1 MNAQGESRHPQ
12 SILAVHPGALG
23 DVVMFGHLLAGL
35 GGRTTLVAGGEK
47 GRLLQGLAVAAR
59 ALDFDAMPMHEVFS
73 DTPLSDCDLPRL
85 LGRHDRLV
93 SCFAGGDPLAGQSA
107 PGKPELRLAG
117 MCASASAEF
126 LPVRPPQDFS
136 GHLLD
141 LWHDLLGLP
150 AAPAK
155 PDPWPVPDEWTDQ
168 ANRLLTAA
176 GIDPSQ
182 PYALLHPGAGS
193 PAKCWPAARFQA
205 LAREI
210 AVDTQTAFV
219 IGPVECG
226 RFGNQE
232 ARSLSGRFG
241 ALVCPPLGPLAA
253 ALAGAKLYVGNDSGV
268 SHLAAAVGAPTLAL
282 FAPTCPQHFAPIGPA
297 AQTLA
302 RPHITDISVPAALA
316 AAVTAKNR

>member
-35 GGRTTLVAGGEK
+35 GGRTTLVAGGET
-47 GRLLQGLAVAAR
+47 GRLLHGLGVAAR

-73 DTPLSDCDLPRL
+73 DTPLRECELPGL
-85 LGRHDRLV
+85 FGEHDRLV
-93 SCFAGGDPLAGQSA
+93 SCFGAASPSA

-126 LPVRPPQDFS
+126 LPVRPPADFS

-141 LWHDLLGLP
+141 LWRHLLGLP
-150 AAPAK
+150 AGPAQ
-155 PDPWPVPDEWTDQ
+155 PDPWPVPDQWTGQ
-168 ANRLLTAA
+168 ANRLLTGA
-176 GIDPSQ
+176 GIDPSR
-182 PYALLHPGAGS
+182 PYALLHPGSGS
-193 PAKCWPAARFQA
+193 LDKCWPAARFQA
-205 LAREI
+205 LARAI
-210 AVDTQTAFV
+210 AVDTQAAFV

-226 RFGNQE
+226 RFGDQE

-253 ALAGAKLYVGNDSGV
+253 AMAGAKLYVGNDSGV

-282 FAPTCPQHFAPIGPA
+282 FGPTCPQHFAPIGPA

-316 AAVTAKNR
+316 AAVTVNDR